1 MLQLS
6 PPRCLPRLVSLEESY
21 EQCRQITAQY
31 AKTFYLGTLLM
42 PKAKREAIWAIY
54 VWCRRTD
61 ELVDGPKAITTNHAT
76 LDAWERQL
84 EAVFRGEAHDDFD
97 VALVETLQRYPL
109 DIEPFRDMIAGQR
122 MDLEKQRYRSFEEL
136 YLYCYRVAGT
146 VGLMSQ
152 VVMGLNEAVTTA
164 AWHRQQ
170 VVDPTEEAIALGIA
184 NQLTNIL
191 RDVGEDARRGR
202 IYLPQD
208 ELQQFGYR
216 EEDLFRGVIDDRWR
230 ALMRFQVQRAR
241 DYFALA
247 EPGVSQL
254 SQDAR
259 WPVWASLSLYRQ
271 ILDVIE
277 ENDYNVF
284 TKRAYVNMTRKLSSL
299 PLALLQAM
307 MG

>member
-1 MLQLS
+1 
-6 PPRCLPRLVSLEESY
+6 
-21 EQCRQITAQY
+21 
-31 AKTFYLGTLLM
+31 M

>member
-1 MLQLS
+1 
-6 PPRCLPRLVSLEESY
+6 LPRLVSLEESY

-61 ELVDGPKAITTNHAT
+61 ELVDGPKAVTTNHAT

-84 EAVFRGEAHDDFD
+84 EAVFRGEAHDDLD
-97 VALVETLQRYPL
+97 VALVDTLQRYPL
-109 DIEPFRDMIAGQR
+109 DIQPFRDMIAGQR

-208 ELQQFGYR
+208 ELQQFNYR
-216 EEDLFRGVIDDRWR
+216 DEDLFRGVIDERWR

-241 DYFALA
+241 DYFTLA
-247 EPGVSQL
+247 EPGISQL

-259 WPVWASLSLYRQ
+259 WPVWASLILYRQ

-284 TKRAYVNMTRKLSSL
+284 TKRAYVKTTRKLNSL

-307 MG
+307 LG